1 LLIYTPNEENA
12 NSIRTNR
19 TKEGAAVK
27 INDEDLDI
35 LARAKNAGLL
45 SDEQIE
51 DEELIKDDEEFVR
64 LTVVERIQHVVLF
77 TSFFTLVLTGLPL
90 VFPNAPFLHKLF
102 FFPDSF
108 WLRGIIH
115 RVAGIALIGVGF
127 FQIGYVIVSP
137 HGNRDFHKILP
148 TPQDAQDAIN
158 LFLCNL
164 GLRDERPRFGKFNFI
179 EKFEYWAL
187 VWGIFVMAISGL
199 LLWFQEAAVALFPL
213 WVLDI
218 VRIVHGFEA
227 ILAFLAIIIWHMYNV
242 HLNPEVFPM
251 SRIWLKGKISK
262 KELMEHHPLEY
273 EEILKERREKLEIQR
288 VKNLLQEVKQ
298 QRSAGKSEQ

>member
-1 LLIYTPNEENA
+1 M
-12 NSIRTNR
+12 
-19 TKEGAAVK
+19 K
-27 INDEDLDI
+27 INDDDLDL
-35 LARAKNAGLL
+35 LAKAKNAGLL
-45 SDEQIE
+45 SEQHI
-51 DEELIKDDEEFVR
+51 DDDDLIRDDEEFVR
-64 LTVVERIQHVVLF
+64 LTLVERIQHVVLF

-90 VFPNAPFLHKLF
+90 VFPNAPFLHKIF

-115 RVAGIALIGVGF
+115 RVAGVTLIGVGI
-127 FQIGYVIVSP
+127 FQVVYVIVSP
-137 HGNRDFHKILP
+137 HGNRDFHEIIP
-148 TPQDAQDAIN
+148 TPQDAKDAIN

-187 VWGIFVMAISGL
+187 VWGIFVMAVSGL

-218 VRIVHGFEA
+218 IRIVHGFEA

-251 SRIWLKGKISK
+251 NRVWINGRISK
-262 KELMEHHPLEY
+262 EELMEHHPLEY
-273 EEILKERREKLEIQR
+273 EKILNERREKLEIKR
-288 VKNLLQEVKQ
+288 VKNLIAEVRRQ
-298 QRSAGKSEQ
+298 PPASATEQ